1 MPSIQNHERQRI
13 FWKQKATVTA
23 LGLTCAFSFACASP
37 VGDHPEFDMSR
48 ELSELDVVDCIVEGA
63 VRQIG
68 RTFAYQEQPRMAR
81 VAEFEC
87 ASMGGTFV
95 AYDATRPDEMMD
107 KWLSFAE
114 GGDVEAQHRLGL
126 LYEGAMGAE
135 PDYKKAVYWYGQA
148 VESGHRGAMSSL
160 SVLYG
165 KGLGVEKDVIKALNL
180 YREASGLEG
189 DSLMLSSTAYAEI
202 ETAKGD
208 LTDEISLLT
217 TQREALASQVASL
230 SRSSA
235 SRDAS
240 SAKKVKALQSLV
252 ADLNQKVAKKEE
264 VLVAMPSY
272 RLLQRDGSSRVT
284 EFDFPDLPTKKLG
297 KRTVGQYFALV
308 IGNTKYENMPD
319 LQTPKNDAEVI
330 AQLLTN
336 RFGFSTQLLL
346 DANEEEI
353 KRAIHK
359 LNGVAGERDNILLY
373 FAGHGYRKKGT
384 DSARLNGYWLPTN
397 ADQDQDVNWVDNW
410 WVTNHLDASI
420 AKRALVIADSCY
432 GGVFSTDLPIGPV
445 TQLAPLSEADF
456 EKKLERK
463 SRFVLASGGEQPV
476 LDATGSGSEHSVFAG
491 ALIEVLKQSDGPM
504 SVVELYG
511 RVFDRMY
518 DALKSTGIKQEP
530 ELRVIRAAGHQSEGD
545 FFFVAN

>member
-1 MPSIQNHERQRI
+1 MKIANEQGRSMGKR
-13 FWKQKATVTA
+13 TGVGGMVSM
-23 LGLTCAFSFACASP
+23 LCAFTFGCASP
-37 VGDHPEFDMSR
+37 VTDHPEFDLSR
-48 ELSELDVVDCIVEGA
+48 ELSELDVVDCVVEGA
-63 VRQIG
+63 VRQVG
-68 RTFAYQEQPRMAR
+68 RSFAYQEQPRMAR
-81 VAEFEC
+81 VTEFEC

-95 AYDATRPDEMMD
+95 AYDATRPDAVME

-114 GGDVEAQHRLGL
+114 GGDPDAQHRLGL
-126 LYEGAMGAE
+126 LYEGAMGAA
-135 PDYKKAVYWYGQA
+135 PDYKKAAYWYGQA
-148 VESGHRGAMSSL
+148 ADSGHRGAMSSL
-160 SVLYG
+160 SVLYE
-165 KGLGVEKDVIKALNL
+165 KGLGVEKDVLKALNL
-180 YREASGLEG
+180 YRESSGLSG

-202 ETAKGD
+202 EEAKGE
-208 LTDEISLLT
+208 LTDEIGMLR
-217 TQREALASQVASL
+217 TQREALTAQVSAL
-230 SRSSA
+230 TRSSA
-235 SRDAS
+235 SRDAA

-252 ADLNQKVAKKEE
+252 SDLNQKVSKKEE

-272 RLLQRDGSSRVT
+272 RLLQRDANPSRVT
-284 EFDFPDLPTKKLG
+284 EFDFPKLPTKKLG
-297 KRTVGQYFALV
+297 KRTVGQFYALV
-308 IGNTKYENMPD
+308 IGNTKYEKMPD
-319 LQTPKNDAEVI
+319 LQTPRNDAEVI
-330 AQLLTN
+330 ASLLTN

-359 LNGVAGERDNILLY
+359 LNGVAGEKDNILLY
-373 FAGHGYRKKGT
+373 FAGHGHRKKGT
-384 DSARLNGYWLPTN
+384 DRARLNGYWLPTN

-410 WVTNHLDASI
+410 WVTNHLDTSI

-445 TQLAPLSEADF
+445 TQLPPLGEADF

-476 LDATGSGSEHSVFAG
+476 LDATGPGSEHSVFAG
-491 ALIEVLKQSDGPM
+491 ALIEVLQQSEGPM

>member
-1 MPSIQNHERQRI
+1 MQNTQSDEEARSC
-13 FWKQKATVTA
+13 WKRKAALTA
-23 LGLTCAFSFACASP
+23 LGLTCALSFGCASA
-37 VGDHPEFDMSR
+37 VSDHADFDISR

-63 VRQIG
+63 VRQVG
-68 RTFAYQEQPRMAR
+68 RSFAYQEQPRMAR
-81 VAEFEC
+81 VTEFEC

-95 AYDATRPDEMMD
+95 AYDATRPDEMME

-114 GGDVEAQHRLGL
+114 GGDVDAQHRLGL
-126 LYEGAMGAE
+126 LYEGAMGSDPNYE
-135 PDYKKAVYWYGQA
+135 KAAYWYGQA
-148 VESGHRGAMSSL
+148 VASGHRGAMSSL
-160 SVLYG
+160 SVLYE
-165 KGLGVEKDVIKALNL
+165 KGLGVEKNVIKALNL
-180 YREASGLEG
+180 YREASGLDG
-189 DSLMLSSTAYAEI
+189 DSLMLSSTAYSEI
-202 ETAKGD
+202 EAAKGD
-208 LTDEISLLT
+208 LADEITMLT
-217 TQREALASQVASL
+217 TQREALSAQVASL

-235 SRDAS
+235 SRDAA

-252 ADLNQKVAKKEE
+252 ADLNQKVTKKEE

-272 RLLQRDGSSRVT
+272 RLLQRDKSSRVT

-297 KRTVGQYFALV
+297 ERTVGQYYALV
-308 IGNTKYENMPD
+308 IGNTKYQNMPD

-330 AQLLTN
+330 AQLLTD

-346 DANEEEI
+346 DADEEEI

-359 LNGVAGERDNILLY
+359 LNGVASERDNILLY
-373 FAGHGYRKKGT
+373 FAGHGHRKKGT
-384 DSARLNGYWLPTN
+384 DRARLSGYWLPTN

-420 AKRALVIADSCY
+420 ARRALVIADSCY

-456 EKKLERK
+456 AKKLERK

-476 LDATGSGSEHSVFAG
+476 LDATGPNSEHSVFAG

-518 DALKSTGIKQEP
+518 DRLKSTGIKQEP